1 MGPLEVLW
9 SNPLNPSRD
18 TQRRQLRTTSRWVFG
33 DLRRRGL
40 HNLSGYPLQVLSY
53 PIMKCKQRRSHFKRN
68 LYIPLQVFLT
78 WYRFPFFQIQFLTA
92 KKINED
98 WKKKIKIDTFIHLT
112 ICHLHNLINELNF
125 LSEKYLTVLQQTSR
139 NPVILKMIQH
149 IMIQKHPSIQ
159 A

>member
-1 MGPLEVLW
+1 
-9 SNPLNPSRD
+9 
-18 TQRRQLRTTSRWVFG
+18 
-33 DLRRRGL
+33 
-40 HNLSGYPLQVLSY
+40 
-53 PIMKCKQRRSHFKRN
+53 MK
-68 LYIPLQVFLT
+68 I
-78 WYRFPFFQIQFLTA
+78 
-92 KKINED
+92 E
-98 WKKKIKIDTFIHLT
+98 KKIKIDTFIHLT